1 MFGRKRES
9 KSEEAAYEYEV
20 FGGLTITRKPG
31 GYEIVWR
38 SPNIT
43 TINVQSIPVISEG
56 VQAKYEGDV
65 IHILTNECKLRL
77 VMREGRTEAYISK
90 I

>member
-1 MFGRKRES
+1 LFGRKRES
-9 KSEEAAYEYEV
+9 KGEEAVYEYEV

-31 GYEIVWR
+31 GYEIMWR

-43 TINVQSIPVISEG
+43 TISVQSMPVISED
-56 VQAKYEGDV
+56 VQAKYEGDT
-65 IHILTNECKLRL
+65 IHILTNECKLRV
-77 VMREGRTEAYISK
+77 VMREGKTEAYISK